1 MASLRALHDS
11 TAVVCYRSIIAQ
23 PLGRKSASAS
33 IKLLPGAAMPNA
45 LQILKECALIDL
57 RFAQLDVEF
66 DGSRE
71 AVARALHHA
80 DEARAYLSILL
91 AQMSDDVADG
101 DESADTASTKGS
113 ISEVV
118 VLRSATS

>member
-1 MASLRALHDS
+1 
-11 TAVVCYRSIIAQ
+11 
-23 PLGRKSASAS
+23 
-33 IKLLPGAAMPNA
+33 MPNA
-45 LQILKECALIDL
+45 LQIKECALIDL

-91 AQMSDDVADG
+91 AQMSDDVAEE
-101 DESADTASTKGS
+101 DESADGVERVDAASTERS